1 MYSVENG
8 VATILLNRPD
18 KLNALTA
25 AMLGELRDALTRA
38 EADADVRAVLL
49 TGAGRGFCAGQD
61 LGDPEVTPGDDP
73 VDLGITLDTNYNPV
87 VRAMRSMP
95 KPVVVGLNGVA
106 AGAGANMALAA
117 DIVIGR
123 KSAKFIQPFAN
134 LGLVPDAGGTY
145 FMPRRIGMAR
155 AAGLAYLAMPITAEQ
170 AAQWGLIWDAVEDDA
185 FDGAVKAVVEGLATG
200 PTGGYAKTKE
210 ALNRSFQNSLDDQLD
225 LERDLQSAASQS
237 QDYREGVTAFIQK
250 RKPDFTGN

>member
-1 MYSVENG
+1 MADG
-8 VATILLNRPD
+8 VATVVLNRPD

-25 AMLGELRDALTRA
+25 DMLGELRHALTA
-38 EADADVRAVLL
+38 SESDQAVRAVLL

-61 LGDPEVTPGDDP
+61 LNDRAVAPGDEP

-106 AGAGANMALAA
+106 AGAGANMALAG

-145 FMPRRIGMAR
+145 FLPRRIGMAR
-155 AAGLAYLAMPITAEQ
+155 AMGLALLAQPITAEQ
-170 AAQWGLIWDAVEDDA
+170 AAAWGLIWQAVDD
-185 FDGAVKAVVEGLATG
+185 DDYEAVVRDVVASLAAG
-200 PTGGYAKTKE
+200 PTGGYAKTKL
-210 ALNRSFQNSLDDQLD
+210 ALNSSFGNSLDAQLD
-225 LERDLQSAASQS
+225 LERDLQSAASRS
-237 QDYREGVTAFIQK
+237 NDYREGVTAFLEK
-250 RKPDFTGN
+250 RKPNFTGE

>member
-8 VATILLNRPD
+8 VAAIVLNRPD

-38 EADADVRAVLL
+38 EADADVRAVLV

-61 LGDPEVTPGDDP
+61 LNDPAVTPGDKP

-106 AGAGANMALAA
+106 AGAGANMALAG

-123 KSAKFIQPFAN
+123 RSAKFIQPFAN

-145 FMPRRIGMAR
+145 FLPRRIGMAR
-155 AAGLAYLAMPITAEQ
+155 AAGLAFLAQPITAEQ
-170 AAQWGLIWDAVEDDA
+170 AADWGLIWDAVDDEA
-185 FDGAVKAVVEGLATG
+185 FDDVVRGVAEGLAAG

-210 ALNRSFQNSLDDQLD
+210 ALNRSFRNSLDDQLD
-225 LERDLQSAASQS
+225 LERDLQGAASQS
-237 QDYREGVTAFIQK
+237 QDYREGVAAFVEK
-250 RKPDFTGN
+250 RKPNFSGN